1 MRAIAAVLMIMMTP
15 RTCGAKT
22 SLRYL
27 VITTMMMMLMIM
39 MRMMITTMMYLP
51 EDRKRSTSLHSYL
64 WYVDNASSLHFMQQ
78 NIT

>member
-1 MRAIAAVLMIMMTP
+1 MRAIAAVLMIVMTP
-15 RTCGAKT
+15 HTCGRWT
-22 SLRYL
+22 SIPYL
-27 VITTMMMMLMIM
+27 VITTMMMMIVM
-39 MRMMITTMMYLP
+39 MMITTMMYLP